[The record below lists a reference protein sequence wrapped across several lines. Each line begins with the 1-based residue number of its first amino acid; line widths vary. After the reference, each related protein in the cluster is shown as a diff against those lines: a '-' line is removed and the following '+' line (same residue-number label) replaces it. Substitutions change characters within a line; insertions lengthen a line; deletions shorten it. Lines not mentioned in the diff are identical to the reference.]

1 MSKLPWFKFFPTDW
15 RADVGLKLCSLAARG
30 LWLEMICIM
39 HEAGGY
45 LEINGSNVTTSALAS
60 LSGSTPKE
68 VTALLGELEEAGV
81 FSRDRKGRL
90 YSRRML
96 RDLKKSSV
104 ARSNGRKGGN
114 PSLVAGKGVTG
125 KIVTEKNSAGEGAAL
140 ISDPSSSSKR
150 KKTSQVKRRI
160 RQGHK
165 VPDNKADITDD
176 IHADK
181 GGDKPQSPEARDQT
195 LPLTPKGVTS
205 PHDQDVDLEKQS
217 RKEQSRKEQSGKQ
230 RRACRLDTDWV
241 PDGRDQDFARTRG
254 LEEQDIATEAL
265 KFRNYWTSLGGRRA
279 CKIDWHRTW
288 QNWILRIQTGNGSAN
303 SYPVKKNSS
312 GSQSTGRSHSSGTA
326 GGGQRPGGFNLGEI
340 GARVLGRAEIQ
351 DGFSCG
357 RGGAEQARRS
367 GLSKIHD
374 AGTAE

>member
-45 LEINGSNVTTSALAS
+45 LEINGSIVSTSALAS
-60 LSGSTPKE
+60 LSGSSPQE

-114 PSLVAGKGVTG
+114 PSLVAGGVL
-125 KIVTEKNSAGEGAAL
+125 TENDTAFVYE
-140 ISDPSSSSKR
+140 PSPSSKR
-150 KKTSQVKRRI
+150 KKLAKLKPDLRI
-160 RQGHK
+160 GHK
-165 VPDNKADITDD
+165 AADIRG
-176 IHADK
+176 DK
-181 GGDKPQSPEARDQT
+181 ASNKSGDKPQSPEARDQT
-195 LPLTPKGVTS
+195 LPLTPKGVKS
-205 PHDQDVDLEKQS
+205 PHDQDLDRGKQS
-217 RKEQSRKEQSGKQ
+217 RKEQSGQNG
-230 RRACRLDTDWV
+230 RACRLDTDWV
-241 PDGRDQDFARTRG
+241 PDGRDHDFARTRG
-254 LEEQDIATEAL
+254 LEEEDIATEAL

-279 CKIDWHRTW
+279 CKVDWHRTW
-288 QNWILRIQTGNGSAN
+288 QNWILRIQTGDRSASNNPASN
-303 SYPVKKNSS
+303 SLANNNIS
-312 GSQSTGRSHSSGTA
+312 GNNISGNNTTGRNPTGRSYSSGAT
-326 GGGQRPGGFNLGEI
+326 GGRQRSGGFNLGEI

-351 DGFSCG
+351 DDISQG
-357 RGGAEQARRS
+357 REQSEQVR
-367 GLSKIHD
+367 GCDLSQVDD
-374 AGTAE
+374 AGTTE

>member
-45 LEINGSNVTTSALAS
+45 LEINGSIVTTSALAS
-60 LSGSTPKE
+60 LSGSTPQE
-68 VTALLGELEEAGV
+68 ITALLGELEEAGV

-114 PSLVAGKGVTG
+114 PSLVSGKASV
-125 KIVTEKNSAGEGAAL
+125 GENAVFTSG
-140 ISDPSSSSKR
+140 SSPSSER
-150 KKTSQVKRRI
+150 EKTPRVKRRTRQEHKATDIIEDI
-160 RQGHK
+160 REHK
-165 VPDNKADITDD
+165 RNDNVG
-176 IHADK
+176 DK
-181 GGDKPQSPEARDQT
+181 GSDKPQSPEARDQT
-195 LPLTPKGVTS
+195 LPLTPKGVNS
-205 PHDQDVDLEKQS
+205 PHDRGLDREKQS
-217 RKEQSRKEQSGKQ
+217 RKEQSGQT
-230 RRACRLDTDWV
+230 RRACRLETDWV
-241 PDGRDQDFARTRG
+241 PNQRDQDFARNRG
-254 LEEQDIATEAL
+254 LEEEDIATEAL

-288 QNWILRIQTGNGSAN
+288 QNWILRFQSGNRSA
-303 SYPVKKNSS
+303 VGKSS
-312 GSQSTGRSHSSGTA
+312 NNTFGRQSTGRSNSPGAT
-326 GGGQRPGGFNLGEI
+326 GGGQRSVGLNLGEI

-351 DGFSCG
+351 DDISQG
-357 RGGAEQARRS
+357 RGQS
-367 GLSKIHD
+367 GQVGGRDLSQVYD
-374 AGTAE
+374 DGTAE

>member
-45 LEINGSNVTTSALAS
+45 LEINGSIVSTSALAS
-60 LSGSTPKE
+60 LSGSSPQE

-114 PSLVAGKGVTG
+114 PSLVAGGVL
-125 KIVTEKNSAGEGAAL
+125 TENDTAFVYE
-140 ISDPSSSSKR
+140 PSPSYKR
-150 KKTSQVKRRI
+150 KKLAKLKPELRI
-160 RQGHK
+160 GHK
-165 VPDNKADITDD
+165 AADIRG
-176 IHADK
+176 DK
-181 GGDKPQSPEARDQT
+181 ASHKSGDKPQSPEARDQT
-195 LPLTPKGVTS
+195 LPLTPKGVKS
-205 PHDQDVDLEKQS
+205 PHDQDLDRGKQS
-217 RKEQSRKEQSGKQ
+217 RKEQSGQS

-241 PDGRDQDFARTRG
+241 PDGRDHDFARTRG
-254 LEEQDIATEAL
+254 LEEEDIATEAL

-279 CKIDWHRTW
+279 CKVDWHRTW
-288 QNWILRIQTGNGSAN
+288 QNWILRIQTGKGSGDHGATGGYEAAGGIAGN
-303 SYPVKKNSS
+303 NTVSRNPIGKSYSS
-312 GSQSTGRSHSSGTA
+312 GATGGRQRS
-326 GGGQRPGGFNLGEI
+326 GGFNLGEI

-351 DGFSCG
+351 DDISQG
-357 RGGAEQARRS
+357 RGQSEQVR
-367 GLSKIHD
+367 GCDLSQVDD
-374 AGTAE
+374 AGTTE

>member
-1 MSKLPWFKFFPTDW
+1 M
-15 RADVGLKLCSLAARG
+15 GLKLCSLAARG

-60 LSGSTPKE
+60 LSGSTPEE

-114 PSLVAGKGVTG
+114 PSLITG
-125 KIVTEKNSAGEGAAL
+125 KTVTEKNSAGEGAAL
-140 ISDPSSSSKR
+140 ISDPSSSPKR
-150 KKTSQVKRRI
+150 KKTPQVKPRI

-165 VPDNKADITDD
+165 APDNKADIGGDNKADITDD

-181 GGDKPQSPEARDQT
+181 GGDKPQSPEARGQT
-195 LPLTPKGVTS
+195 LPLTPKGVKS
-205 PHDQDVDLEKQS
+205 PHDQDVDFEK
-217 RKEQSRKEQSGKQ
+217 QSRKEQSGKQ

-357 RGGAEQARRS
+357 RGGEEQAGRS